1 MTAKYTIPQG
11 SLISFFSNKVKQ
23 LGGINLAQGLPGFA
37 PPNEL
42 KQILSEI
49 ATRPDVHQ
57 YAPGIGNFTLIDH
70 IVQHYSQYGTVS
82 SNEILITQGA
92 TEAIT
97 LVYLYLKQMYGKLTV
112 LGFDPVYES
121 YNNLPKIFG
130 DRFISFDLTHNAID
144 YDKLEW
150 TIKNEGVHL
159 IFLNSPGNPL
169 GRIATSEEVTILLQL
184 SNKYSCYL
192 LIDAV
197 YREIYFTNMPVIP
210 FDTANQHLFYV
221 NSFSKLYSI
230 TGWRVGYLIC
240 NAQHMLKI
248 RSMHD
253 YTGLCVSNPI
263 QTAIAHFI
271 TQHGFVNNYVHQTR
285 NNIYQSF
292 LYYSSVLKEL
302 NFQLPPIDGGYFI
315 WARLPEPFTNGF
327 DFAVDLYEQQKVA
340 VIPGIHFSPK
350 GHHFV
355 RFNIA
360 HPIEVIQNA
369 AQKLK
374 QFISANS

>member
-1 MTAKYTIPQG
+1 MLGKYAIPEG
-11 SLISFFSNKVKQ
+11 SLISYFSNKVKQ

-37 PPNEL
+37 PPYEL
-42 KQILSEI
+42 KQILADL
-49 ATRPDVHQ
+49 ATSSDVHQ

-70 IVQHYSQYGTVS
+70 IIKQYSRYGAVS
-82 SNEILITQGA
+82 INEILITQGA

-97 LVYLYLKQMYGKLTV
+97 LVYLYLKQIFGKLTV

-130 DRFISFDLTHNAID
+130 DRFISFELTNNAID
-144 YDKLEW
+144 FEKLES
-150 TIKNEGVHL
+150 TIKKQGVHL

-169 GRIATSEEVTILLQL
+169 GRIANNDEINTLLEL

-197 YREIYFTNMPVIP
+197 YRELYFSSIPNIP
-210 FDTANQHLFYV
+210 FDTTNQHLFYV

-240 NAQHMLKI
+240 NVQHMQKI

-263 QTAIAHFI
+263 QTAIAQYI
-271 TQHGFVNNYVHQTR
+271 TQHGFVNNYVHQIR

-292 LYYSSVLKEL
+292 LYYSNILKEL

-315 WARLPEPFTNGF
+315 WAKLPEPFTNGF

-340 VIPGIHFSPK
+340 IIPGIHFSPN
-350 GHHFV
+350 GHSFV

-360 HPIEVIQNA
+360 HPIEIIQNA

-374 QFISANS
+374 LFILANS